1 MNEQNASLI
10 NFMAVL
16 SRRRWTV
23 AYAIALVALTSVLVS
38 WTQQQL
44 FEAKAEVLLSRQNI
58 ANTLTDT
65 ADPLSL
71 QQGDRLV
78 ATQAQL
84 ARTPEVARRVLRAVP
99 VAGLDEQGFLKES
112 KVEPQPDTDLLVF
125 SVRDRNPEL
134 VRRLATEYAHQFT
147 LYSREL
153 DTASIVRAR
162 KGVAERLARLTAE
175 GQGRSALYG
184 NLVEKEEQL
193 RTMEA
198 LQTSNAMVVRDGDT
212 AEQVQPRPGRNL
224 LIGIMIG
231 LISGVALAFLR
242 ERLDQRVRSEQEIS
256 EPLGLMLLSRIPSP
270 PPRLSSANQLV
281 MLAEPHSHEAEAV
294 RILRTNVDFVR
305 ADRGVKTIMVTSA
318 LEQEGKS
325 TTAANLAVAFATAGQ
340 RVALVDLD
348 LRRPY
353 LDRFFSVDP
362 RLGVTNL
369 LRRDSWRDALGS
381 FQSAAAS
388 VSYTPVSSNGSNGH
402 HTGRLFVLPSGPLP
416 PDPGDFVGDPR
427 IEQLLDG
434 LRDTFDVVLVDAPPL
449 LPVADALVLGG
460 RVDAVIVVARSNTL
474 SRPVVSELA
483 SRLDRIP
490 ATKLGMVLTAAETS
504 PSYYGQVYGY
514 QARPAEHALS

>member
-1 MNEQNASLI
+1 
-10 NFMAVL
+10 
-16 SRRRWTV
+16 
-23 AYAIALVALTSVLVS
+23 
-38 WTQQQL
+38 
-44 FEAKAEVLLSRQNI
+44 
-58 ANTLTDT
+58 
-65 ADPLSL
+65 
-71 QQGDRLV
+71 
-78 ATQAQL
+78 
-84 ARTPEVARRVLRAVP
+84 
-99 VAGLDEQGFLKES
+99 
-112 KVEPQPDTDLLVF
+112 
-125 SVRDRNPEL
+125 
-134 VRRLATEYAHQFT
+134 
-147 LYSREL
+147 
-153 DTASIVRAR
+153 
-162 KGVAERLARLTAE
+162 
-175 GQGRSALYG
+175 
-184 NLVEKEEQL
+184 
-193 RTMEA
+193 
-198 LQTSNAMVVRDGDT
+198 
-212 AEQVQPRPGRNL
+212 
-224 LIGIMIG
+224 
-231 LISGVALAFLR
+231 
-242 ERLDQRVRSEQEIS
+242 
-256 EPLGLMLLSRIPSP
+256 
-270 PPRLSSANQLV
+270 
-281 MLAEPHSHEAEAV
+281 MLAEPHSHEAEAF

-381 FQSAAAS
+381 FESAAAS

-449 LPVADALVLGG
+449 LPVGDALVLGG

-483 SRLDRIP
+483 GRLDRIP

-504 PSYYGQVYGY
+504 PAYYGQAYGY